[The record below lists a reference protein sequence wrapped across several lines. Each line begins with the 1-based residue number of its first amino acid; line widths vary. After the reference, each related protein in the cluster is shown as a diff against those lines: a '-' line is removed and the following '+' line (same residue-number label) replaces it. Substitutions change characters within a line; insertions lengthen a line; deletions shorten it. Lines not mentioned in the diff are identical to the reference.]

1 MAIARKAKK
10 KVVRKA
16 AKKKVT
22 KRRVVR
28 KVTKRRVT
36 KKRAS
41 EGSPKAKSEHAK
53 AIEALV
59 GSDYFMKV
67 WVPRFVKRYGRR
79 YSDDFEYLADAV
91 IDNAYHL
98 GFSTA
103 WVAKHPAEAA
113 MEYDFWNEPE
123 PSDDGY
129 GGYSGY

>member
-1 MAIARKAKK
+1 MAIARRKAKK
-10 KVVRKA
+10 KAAKKRVVRKA
-16 AKKKVT
+16 
-22 KRRVVR
+22 
-28 KVTKRRVT
+28 T

-41 EGSPKAKSEHAK
+41 VDSPKAKSARAK
-53 AIEALV
+53 AIEALI

-67 WVPRFVKRYGRR
+67 WVPRFVKKYGRR

-91 IDNAYHL
+91 IDNAYNL
-98 GFSTA
+98 GFSAA

-123 PSDDGY
+123 PTDDGY

>member
-10 KVVRKA
+10 KVTKKKVVRKA
-16 AKKKVT
+16 AKK
-22 KRRVVR
+22 
-28 KVTKRRVT
+28 RVT
-36 KKRAS
+36 KKKVVRKATKRRAS
-41 EGSPKAKSEHAK
+41 GGSTEAKSAHAK
-53 AIEALV
+53 AIEALI

-67 WVPRFVKRYGRR
+67 WVPRFVKKYGRR

-91 IDNAYHL
+91 IDNAYNL
-98 GFSTA
+98 GFSTT

-123 PSDDGY
+123 PTDDGY